1 MTKTLL
7 ALALGLTLNVAFAA
21 EGAAPAAEGAAQEE
35 APKAVVE
42 AAAAHGKITTWS
54 KDEDGTYK
62 VTVEKDGE
70 TSDLHLDAAGKEVK
84 AETK

>member
-21 EGAAPAAEGAAQEE
+21 EGAAPAAAKEE
-35 APKAVVE
+35 APKAVVD
-42 AAAAHGKITTWS
+42 AATVKGTITAWS
-54 KDEDGTYK
+54 KNADGTYK
-62 VTVEKDGE
+62 VTVEKDGK

-84 AETK
+84 AQTK